1 MATGATNPVSP
12 PNNCFMKVLSGF
24 LRLLRWQNL
33 FFIALTQALYYFCII
48 GSSFPGNEAEN
59 YFSQRQVLF
68 YLLVLASVLIAGAGY
83 IINDYFDLQI
93 DRVNKPDRV
102 VVDRI
107 VKRRWAIVWHL
118 VFSIAGILI
127 SIYLSW
133 KTRSF
138 LIATGNVVCV
148 LALWFYSTW
157 FKKSLLVGNILIA
170 ALTAWVIVVVY
181 FFAGANIRLT
191 GWPESGYPFD
201 IRRVFKFTMLYAGF
215 AFVISLIR
223 EAVKDME
230 DITGDAKYKCR
241 TMPIV
246 WGIPASKI
254 FCGVW
259 LAVILAAAIICT
271 IYALQLNYW
280 PLAGYAF
287 LFIVIPMG
295 WAMLLLYRAKL
306 APEFHH
312 LSNWIKF
319 IMLTGILSMLFF
331 LWI

>member
-1 MATGATNPVSP
+1 
-12 PNNCFMKVLSGF
+12 MKVIKGF

-33 FFIALTQALYYFCII
+33 FFIILTQAVYYFCII
-48 GSSFPGNEAEN
+48 GSSFPPDGAAPFFEN
-59 YFSQRQVLF
+59 RKTLF
-68 YLLVLASVLIAGAGY
+68 YLLMTASVLIAGAGY

-93 DRVNKPDRV
+93 DRINKPDRV

-118 VFSIAGILI
+118 LFSIIGILI
-127 SIYLSW
+127 SVYITW
-133 KTRSF
+133 KTRS
-138 LIATGNVVCV
+138 LVIGIGNIICV

-157 FKKSLLVGNILIA
+157 FKKSLLIGNVLIA
-170 ALTAWVIVVVY
+170 ALTAWVIMVVY
-181 FFAGANIRLT
+181 FFAGAHIGLY
-191 GWPESGYPFD
+191 GWPETAYPFD
-201 IRRVFKFTMLYAGF
+201 IRRVFKLTMLYAGF
-215 AFVISLIR
+215 AFIISLVR

-246 WGIPASKI
+246 WGIPASKV

-259 LAVILAAAIICT
+259 LVVILAAAVICT
-271 IYALQLNYW
+271 VYALQINYW
-280 PLAGYAF
+280 PLAAYAVF
-287 LFIVIPMG
+287 LVVLPMAWAIV
-295 WAMLLLYRAKL
+295 LLFRAKQP
-306 APEFHH
+306 AQYNH